1 MNPDLF
7 GVFYFPKYLCILYNI
22 MKNLNENIQRIKQMM
37 NTINESSF
45 DKPVEPEIS
54 MEIRQGVTNL
64 LNDFIQNPEFVDD
77 YVKTYDGYFIITNE
91 EGDESLMYE
100 FDIDYTQ
107 RSSFTPGV
115 MYLPNGDPGYPD
127 EGENA
132 EYDFDITKLIYYKTD
147 EEGGDVSV
155 YEGKDFTGFLG
166 IKLSNGMTGEE
177 FMFEKFDEQIQE
189 NEAQIEDDGPEPDDY

>member
-1 MNPDLF
+1 
-7 GVFYFPKYLCILYNI
+7 

-54 MEIRQGVTNL
+54 MEVRQGITNIIKL
-64 LNDFIQNPEFVDD
+64 FIQNPEFVDD
-77 YVKTYDGYFIITNE
+77 RVRTYDGFFVISNE
-91 EGDESLMYE
+91 KGDESLMYK

-115 MYLPNGDPGYPD
+115 PYLPNGDPGYPP
-127 EGENA
+127 EGEPA
-132 EYDFDITKLIYYKTD
+132 EYDFDITKLIYFRND
-147 EEGGDVSV
+147 EEDGDISL
-155 YEGKDFTGFLG
+155 YEGKDITNFLK

-177 FMFEKFDEQIQE
+177 FMYNKFDDEIQE
-189 NEAQIEDDGPEPDDY
+189 NESQIEDDEPDPDYYRDNDY